1 MVVRGLR
8 IYLMSESL
16 PAQARKVSSW
26 LFGWLIQALKK
37 LNSPRLAAFA
47 LASL

>member
-1 MVVRGLR
+1 MLW

-37 LNSPRLAAFA
+37 LNSPRVFARAFA
-47 LASL
+47 SL